1 MAEKQKKQNAYERK
15 QNRRRRVVQIIAIL
29 LVALMVGSV
38 LLSALPVFGITKSEV
53 DALKNKVASATAKKN
68 DLKKQVSSLNANLNE
83 LSKQITLLDGQIE
96 AQEEEI
102 AAQEELLQQL
112 EVLISEKTIEL
123 AASEEEQA
131 QQYARMKER
140 VRYMAEH
147 DNTSYLSILL
157 ASDSFSDF
165 LNRWEIIKQINLRDE
180 QLFEDLKAIRDK
192 VSVEKTELETAQQ
205 EAQDTKTQM
214 DANMA
219 DLEAQ
224 RKAKIDKQTQIQQ
237 QKNETNAA
245 YAAMIEQ
252 EEALMEQYKK
262 AAAQLSAQSTYVG
275 GKFMWPLPAANNVV
289 TCKYGYRTHPVTK
302 KYKLHTGIDL
312 RCSTGTNVYAANGGT
327 VTTSGYS
334 SAWGNYI
341 IINHGGGYT
350 TLYAHLS
357 SRKVAK
363 GATVKQGT
371 VIGKS
376 GNTGYST
383 GPHLHFEINRNGSSY
398 DPLTEFKGFNY
409 VFK

>member
-1 MAEKQKKQNAYERK
+1 
-15 QNRRRRVVQIIAIL
+15 
-29 LVALMVGSV
+29 
-38 LLSALPVFGITKSEV
+38 
-53 DALKNKVASATAKKN
+53 
-68 DLKKQVSSLNANLNE
+68 
-83 LSKQITLLDGQIE
+83 
-96 AQEEEI
+96 
-102 AAQEELLQQL
+102 
-112 EVLISEKTIEL
+112 
-123 AASEEEQA
+123 
-131 QQYARMKER
+131 
-140 VRYMAEH
+140 
-147 DNTSYLSILL
+147 
-157 ASDSFSDF
+157 
-165 LNRWEIIKQINLRDE
+165 
-180 QLFEDLKAIRDK
+180 
-192 VSVEKTELETAQQ
+192 
-205 EAQDTKTQM
+205 
-214 DANMA
+214 
-219 DLEAQ
+219 
-224 RKAKIDKQTQIQQ
+224 
-237 QKNETNAA
+237 
-245 YAAMIEQ
+245 
-252 EEALMEQYKK
+252 MEQYKK

>member
-53 DALKNKVASATAKKN
+53 DALKNKVAAATAKKN

>member
-1 MAEKQKKQNAYERK
+1 MAEKQKKQTAYERK
-15 QNRRRRVVQIIAIL
+15 MNRNRRIVQIVAIL
-29 LVALMVGSV
+29 LAVLMIGGV
-38 LLSALPVFGITKSEV
+38 LLSAIPVFAITKSEV
-53 DALKNKVASATAKKN
+53 DALKNKVAAATAKKN
-68 DLKKQVSSLNANLNE
+68 ELKKEVSSLNANLNE
-83 LSKQITLLDGQIE
+83 LSRQITLLDGQIE
-96 AQEEEI
+96 AQEDEI

-112 EVLISEKTIEL
+112 EVLIEEKTIEL

-131 QQYARMKER
+131 NQYARMKER

-147 DNTSYLSILL
+147 DNTSYLTILL

-165 LNRWEIIKQINLRDE
+165 LNRWEIVKQINLRDE

-192 VSVEKTELETAQQ
+192 VQTEKAELEATEA
-205 EAQDTKTQM
+205 EAQETKTQM

-219 DLEAQ
+219 DLEKQ
-224 RKAKIDKQTQIQQ
+224 RQTKIDRQTQIQQ
-237 QKNETNAA
+237 QKNEANAA

-252 EEALMEQYKK
+252 EEDLMEQYKK
-262 AAAQLSAQSTYVG
+262 AAAKLASQSTYVG
-275 GKFMWPLPAANNVV
+275 GTFMWPLPAANNVI

-327 VTTSGYS
+327 VTTSGHS

-357 SRKVAK
+357 RRNVSK

-383 GPHLHFEINRNGSSY
+383 GPHLHFEINQNGTSKN
-398 DPLTEFKGFNY
+398 PLDWFKGFNY

>member
-1 MAEKQKKQNAYERK
+1 MAEKQKKQSAHERK
-15 QNRRRRVVQIIAIL
+15 QNRRRRTVQIIAIL

-53 DALKNKVASATAKKN
+53 DALKNKVAAATAKKN

-102 AAQEELLQQL
+102 AAQEELLTQL
-112 EVLISEKTIEL
+112 GVLIDEKTIEL

-165 LNRWEIIKQINLRDE
+165 LNRWEIVKQINLRDE

-252 EEALMEQYKK
+252 EEDLMEQYKK
-262 AAAQLSAQSTYVG
+262 AAAKLAAQSTYVG

>member
-53 DALKNKVASATAKKN
+53 DALKNKVAAATAKKN

-205 EAQDTKTQM
+205 EAQDTKNQM

-219 DLEAQ
+219 DLENQ

-245 YAAMIEQ
+245 YASMIEQ
-252 EEALMEQYKK
+252 EEELMEQYKK

>member
-1 MAEKQKKQNAYERK
+1 M
-15 QNRRRRVVQIIAIL
+15 NRDRRIVQVVAIL
-29 LVALMVGSV
+29 LAALMIGGV

-53 DALKNKVASATAKKN
+53 DALKNKVAAATAKKN
-68 DLKKQVSSLNANLNE
+68 DLKKQVSSLNANLSE
-83 LSKQITLLDGQIE
+83 LSRQITLLDGQIE
-96 AQEEEI
+96 AQEDEI

-131 QQYARMKER
+131 NQYARMKER

-165 LNRWEIIKQINLRDE
+165 LNRWEIVKQINLRDE
-180 QLFEDLKAIRDK
+180 QLFEELKAIRDK
-192 VSVEKTELETAQQ
+192 VSAEKTELEETRK
-205 EAQDTKTQM
+205 EAQETKARM

-219 DLEAQ
+219 ELEAQ
-224 RKAKIDKQTQIQQ
+224 RQAKIDRQTEIQK

-245 YAAMIEQ
+245 YASMVEQ
-252 EEALMEQYKK
+252 EEELMEEYKK
-262 AAAQLSAQSTYVG
+262 AAAKLAAQSTYVG

-289 TCKYGYRTHPVTK
+289 TCKYGMRTHPITK

-312 RCSTGTNVYAANGGT
+312 RCSTGTNVYATNGGT

-350 TLYAHLS
+350 SLYAHLS
-357 SRKVAK
+357 RRKVSK
-363 GATVKQGT
+363 GQTVKQGT
-371 VIGKS
+371 IIGLS

-383 GPHLHFEINRNGSSY
+383 APHLHFELNKNGSSY
-398 DPLTEFKGFNY
+398 DPLKEFKGFNY